1 LRYATCRTRI
11 VIIWRR
17 CDQRGENGM
26 RPEAELKIRYTA
38 ENAMPGG
45 MATINKENI
54 ANMKTSQKRY
64 DAVVVGGG
72 MVGAAAALGLAQA
85 GWSVALLEHQAPQA
99 FEAQSPPDLR
109 ISAIGCTSVG
119 LLKQLGAWQAVLAM
133 RCAPYRRLETW
144 EWESSRVAFDAASLG
159 LPELGFMVENRILQ
173 LALWQ
178 RLEQCPNLALCCPAR
193 LQSLQRVGEHWQL
206 TLDGAET
213 LEARLVVGAD
223 GAQSQVRN
231 LAGIGTNGWQYRQS
245 CMLITVETGEPQQ
258 DVTWQRFF
266 PSGPRAFLPLYDR
279 WASLVWYDSPQ
290 RIRQL
295 QAMPPA
301 QLEREIA
308 AAFPARLGRVKV
320 HAAGSFPLARRHA
333 QRYVLPGLALVG
345 DAAHTINPLAGQGV
359 NLGYRDVD
367 ALLNLLSE
375 AREQGEDWS
384 SEAVL
389 MRYQRRRRTDNLLM
403 QSGMDL
409 FYTAFSN
416 NLAPLSVARNL
427 ALMAAQRA
435 GKLKE
440 HALKYALGL

>member
-1 LRYATCRTRI
+1 
-11 VIIWRR
+11 
-17 CDQRGENGM
+17 M
-26 RPEAELKIRYTA
+26 
-38 ENAMPGG
+38 M
-45 MATINKENI
+45 
-54 ANMKTSQKRY
+54 TSQKRV

-72 MVGAAAALGLAQA
+72 MVGAAAALGLARD
-85 GWSVALLEHQAPQA
+85 GLSVALLEHQAPEA
-99 FEAQSPPDLR
+99 FDAQSPPDLR

-119 LLKQLGAWQAVLAM
+119 LLKQLGAWSAVQQM
-133 RCAPYRRLETW
+133 RLAPYRRLETW

-178 RLEQCPNLALCCPAR
+178 QVAQCKNLTLYSPSR
-193 LQSLQRVGEHWQL
+193 LQSMQRAQDHWQV
-206 TLDGAET
+206 TLSSSET
-213 LEARLVVGAD
+213 LQARLVVGAD
-223 GAQSQVRN
+223 GAHSQVRK
-231 LAGIGTNGWQYRQS
+231 LAGIGTSGWQYRQA
-245 CMLITVETGEPQQ
+245 CMLITVETQAPQQ
-258 DVTWQRFF
+258 DVTWQQFC

-295 QAMPPA
+295 QALPMA
-301 QLEREIA
+301 QLDQEIA
-308 AAFPARLGRVKV
+308 VAFPARLGAVKA
-320 HAAGSFPLARRHA
+320 HAAGSFPLVRRHA
-333 QRYVLPGLALVG
+333 QRYVQPGLVLLG

-359 NLGYRDVD
+359 NLGYRDVE
-367 ALLNLLSE
+367 ALLAVVAT
-375 AREQGEDWS
+375 AREQGEDWAC
-384 SEAVL
+384 EDVL

-440 HALKYALGL
+440 QALRYALGL